1 MGRRKE
7 VEKGMKKKKTFRVI
21 RKTTR
26 LDKVRISVL
35 IQLRN
40 QKNLGSWCF
49 LEIKGSKVSLE
60 RWDGLMKGALPDKC
74 EVFTT
79 PVLLTRTSSRSG
91 NMGRGVGWWKGVPIT
106 RLRKKY
112 E

>member
-7 VEKGMKKKKTFRVI
+7 VEKGMKKKTFRVI
-21 RKTTR
+21 RKNYE
-26 LDKVRISVL
+26 VRQSVL

-91 NMGRGVGWWKGVPIT
+91 NMGRGVGWWKVGLAE
-106 RLRKKY
+106 RGAY
-112 E
+112 H